1 MEQDQ
6 DRLVERYCVLGHA
19 RPLIERVADIV
30 PRDTR
35 FVVLDLDRTVHLGVT
50 IGELLG
56 WEILTDPG
64 LRRQLDTGPPLPF
77 FTLRRPLDSAVNL
90 ARGLRDWGLAGLMY
104 ASTVRLGNRWPRW
117 DGLLARQ
124 LGTDYV
130 DVVQSLMRG
139 VLMAQAS
146 SFSEEELAIFA
157 ERAWRRTLHRLVIDR
172 AVVDRI
178 REHCP
183 DLEAVILSS
192 ASTAPTVAH
201 AAQQLGVD
209 SWVASS
215 SERHDEQGRS
225 LFATPASLP
234 RWLVRGPK
242 GTLSRPGALFH
253 NSSTGKVRLLHMH
266 HPELFGAGSVTVG
279 ISDNNFGE
287 DRLWPDYFTHA
298 VALNSRHPFSPFVGR
313 RSPCESVTV
322 LDAAPT
328 GAGEPAAPAPPWHG
342 ALEER
347 VFEGRALANRVGA
360 EGQARLREL
369 ALALRAARASVRSD
383 ALGARRR
390 ELVALRSRFA
400 GLVESYNGSVDKE
413 RHAVGREL
421 RRLSRRLRA
430 VKREVDRATRECTVI
445 QHALESHKRRTGLE
459 VSGRVPAAG

>member
-1 MEQDQ
+1 MEQEH
-6 DRLVERYCVLGHA
+6 DRLVERYRVIGQA
-19 RPLIERVADIV
+19 RPLIERVPDIV

-64 LRRQLDTGPPLPF
+64 LRRPRDAGPPVPF

-104 ASTVRLGNRWPRW
+104 AGTVRLGNRWPRW

-124 LGTDYV
+124 LGADYV

-146 SFSEEELAIFA
+146 SFSEGELSIFA
-157 ERAWRRTLHRLVIDR
+157 ERAWRRTLDRLVIDR
-172 AVVDRI
+172 AVVERI

-201 AAQQLGVD
+201 AARQLGVD

-215 SERHDEQGRS
+215 SERHDEDGRS
-225 LFATPASLP
+225 LYAAPASLP
-234 RWLVRGPK
+234 RWLVRGPR

-266 HPELFGAGSVTVG
+266 HPELFAAGSVTVG

-328 GAGEPAAPAPPWHG
+328 GAGECPAPAPTWHG

-347 VFEGRALANRVGA
+347 LFEGRELASRVGA
-360 EGQARLREL
+360 QRQERLRSL
-369 ALALRAARASVRSD
+369 AVALRAARASVRSD
-383 ALGARRR
+383 ALASSRR

-400 GLVESYNGSVDKE
+400 GLVDSYNASVEKE
-413 RHAVGREL
+413 RRVAGREL
-421 RRLSRRLRA
+421 RRLARRLRA
-430 VKREVDRATRECTVI
+430 VKREVDLATRDCTVI
-445 QHALESHKRRTGLE
+445 QHAMETHKRRTGLE
-459 VSGRVPAAG
+459 VSGRIPAAG